1 MKKAL
6 AIAGSVLI
14 AGALAMQP
22 VAANAACVNFA
33 VWTQDGDSGEVK
45 KWSTDG
51 TLLTTLQTGIT
62 AGDIAVSSNLT
73 QILAFTNSGLD
84 AYSASTGAFETANP
98 ITGGSP
104 TGSGA
109 AAGVISGGKILTD
122 ASDGVSN
129 SAVIVSV
136 DLATYV
142 GIDWADLQDAD
153 ASVPADLRGNE
164 WSVAGDVLQLPDND
178 ILVVA
183 SNSSVY
189 ADGVILLRINKTTP
203 TQITAV
209 GVVASD
215 VEVWGAARGGDDIF
229 LATNTGDLLK
239 LASVPTAASLDPVT
253 TTAVVTGQGSFWG
266 AAGSDDSTEGNAVCK
281 QEALPDTGLDLTAAG
296 LIAFSVIAAGGIA
309 LMIRRRAAQ
318 G

>member
-6 AIAGSVLI
+6 AIAGTAII
-14 AGALAMQP
+14 AGVLAMQP
-22 VAANAACVNFA
+22 VAANAACVNYA

-62 AGDIAVSSNLT
+62 AGDIAVSSDLT
-73 QILAFTNSGLD
+73 QILAFTNENLD
-84 AYSASTGAFETANP
+84 AYSATTGAFESANP

-104 TGSGA
+104 TGNGA
-109 AAGVISGGKILTD
+109 AAGVIAGGKILTD
-122 ASDGVSN
+122 AEGSGIS
-129 SAVIVSV
+129 SVIVSI

-142 GIDWADLQDAD
+142 GIDWADLGDAD
-153 ASVPADLRGNE
+153 ASVPVDVRGGS
-164 WSVAGDVLQLPDND
+164 WTVAGDVLQLPDND

-183 SNSSVY
+183 NNSTVY
-189 ADGVILLRINKTTP
+189 NEGVILLRINKTTP

-209 GVVASD
+209 GVVASGD
-215 VEVWGAARGGDDIF
+215 AIWGAARGGDDIF
-229 LATNTGDLLK
+229 LASETGDLLK
-239 LASVPTAASLDPVT
+239 LASVPTAASLDPVST
-253 TTAVVTGQGSFWG
+253 TTVVTGQGSFWG
-266 AAGSDDSTEGNAVCK
+266 AAGSDDSTEGNAVC
-281 QEALPDTGLDLTAAG
+281 QEALADTGLDLTAAG

-309 LMIRRRAAQ
+309 LLIRRRAAQ

>member
-6 AIAGSVLI
+6 AIAGTAVI
-14 AGALAMQP
+14 AGLLAMQP
-22 VAANAACVNFA
+22 VAANAACANYA
-33 VWTQDGDSGEVK
+33 IWTQDGGSGEVK

-51 TLLTTLQTGIT
+51 TLLTTIQTGID
-62 AGDIAVSSNLT
+62 AGDIAVSSDLT
-73 QILAFTNSGLD
+73 KIFAFTNGGLD
-84 AYSASTGAFETANP
+84 AYSATTGAFESANP
-98 ITGGSP
+98 ITGGSL

-122 ASDGVSN
+122 AEGPADSS
-129 SAVIVSV
+129 VIVSV
-136 DLATYV
+136 DLATYA
-142 GIDWADLQDAD
+142 GTDWADLADAD
-153 ASVPADLRGNE
+153 ASVPVGLRGGN
-164 WSVAGDVLQLPDND
+164 WTVAGDVLQLPDND

-183 SNSSVY
+183 SNSTVY

-215 VEVWGAARGGDDIF
+215 VDVWGAGRGGDDIF
-229 LATNTGDLLK
+229 LATETGDLLK
-239 LASVPTAASLDPVT
+239 LASLPTAASLDPVAT
-253 TTAVVTGQGSFWG
+253 TTVVTGQGSFWG

-296 LIAFSVIAAGGIA
+296 VIAFSVIAAGGIA
-309 LMIRRRAAQ
+309 LLIRRRVAQ

>member
-1 MKKAL
+1 
-6 AIAGSVLI
+6 
-14 AGALAMQP
+14 MQP
-22 VAANAACVNFA
+22 VAANAACANFA

-62 AGDIAVSSNLT
+62 AGDIAVSSDLT
-73 QILAFTNSGLD
+73 KILAFANGGLD
-84 AYSASTGAFETANP
+84 AYSSTTGAFESTNA

-109 AAGVISGGKILTD
+109 AAGVIAGGKILTD
-122 ASDGVSN
+122 FREDEDTSS
-129 SAVIVSV
+129 VIVSI
-136 DLATYV
+136 DLSTYV
-142 GIDWADLQDAD
+142 GTDWAALENAD
-153 ASVPADLRGNE
+153 ASVPVGVRGGV

-183 SNSSVY
+183 NNSTVY

-209 GVVASD
+209 GVVASSD
-215 VEVWGAARGGDDIF
+215 AIWGAARGGDEIF
-229 LATNTGDLLK
+229 LASETGDLLK
-239 LASVPTAASLDPVT
+239 LASVPTATSLDPVT
-253 TTAVVTGQGSFWG
+253 TTTVVTGQGSFWG
-266 AAGSDDSTEGNAVCK
+266 AAGSDDSTEGNAVC
-281 QEALPDTGLDLTAAG
+281 QEALADTGLDLTAAG

-309 LMIRRRAAQ
+309 LLIRRRAAQ